1 MHLFAV
7 TFHVKF
13 QGFCFYRDYV
23 RIMCSFI
30 GMAIRVRVPDTRRV
44 PDGYGYGDDFLSV
57 GVTCT
62 RPEPRRVREVYFF
75 LLAGNP
81 TSTRYYTIAII
92 LGCEQVKMCSFCYIN
107 YDLF

>member
-30 GMAIRVRVPDTRRV
+30 GMAIRYGYPIPAGYLMGTDMGTIFYPWVSPVPDPNRDGYETCIFFYLRVTRRV
-44 PDGYGYGDDFLSV
+44 PDTILS
-57 GVTCT
+57 
-62 RPEPRRVREVYFF
+62 
-75 LLAGNP
+75 L
-81 TSTRYYTIAII
+81 
-92 LGCEQVKMCSFCYIN
+92 
-107 YDLF
+107 